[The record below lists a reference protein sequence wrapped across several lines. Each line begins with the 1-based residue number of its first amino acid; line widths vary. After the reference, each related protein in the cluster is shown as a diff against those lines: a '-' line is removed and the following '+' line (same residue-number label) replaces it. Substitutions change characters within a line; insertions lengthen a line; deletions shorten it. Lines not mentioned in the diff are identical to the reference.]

1 MTSVITIIEQPS
13 AKDREAILGGLVEFN
28 RSHAPPA
35 EAEAMCVGLLGEDG
49 ELAGGLYGTIA
60 YDWLA
65 IELLFVPEALRGR
78 SLGAQL
84 LARAEEQ
91 ARQRRCIGAW
101 LDTFSFQ
108 ARGFYEK
115 HGYELAGTIPD
126 HPLGGARYF
135 LMKRWG

>member
-1 MTSVITIIEQPS
+1 MTPLIAIIEQPT
-13 AKDREAILGGLVEFN
+13 AADRQAILGGLVEFN
-28 RSHAPPA
+28 RAQAPPA
-35 EAEAMCVGLLGEDG
+35 RGEALCVGIVGEDG
-49 ELAGGLYGTIA
+49 ELTGGLYGTTA

-65 IELLFVPEALRGR
+65 IELLFVPEALRSSGTG
-78 SLGAQL
+78 SQL

-91 ARQRRCIGAW
+91 ARQRGCIGAW

-115 HGYELAGTIPD
+115 LGYELAGTIPD
-126 HPLGGARYF
+126 HPIGGARYF